1 VLSEKMRR
9 KHESST
15 KKKAI
20 HWAAAPAIGLLI
32 TSAPAAADTFN
43 FDGST
48 AQSFTVTTSGD
59 YQIIAYGAQGGASE
73 FQVLGGNGAEIGGTF
88 LLTSGEVINI
98 YVGGSGGAGPFNGGG
113 GGGTFVVGPG
123 NTNPL
128 VVAGGG
134 GGATPNATGGAGQ
147 TTHSG
152 SGGGSGGVFQG
163 GGGGGGGGFTGD
175 GGDASGM
182 PQFGAGGGARDL
194 QS

>member
-1 VLSEKMRR
+1 LFPASLTKSPNVLSEKEGDINMNPIQR
-9 KHESST
+9 
-15 KKKAI
+15 KAI
-20 HWAAAPAIGLLI
+20 RWAAAPAIGLLI

-88 LLTSGEVINI
+88 LLTSGEVLNI

-152 SGGGSGGVFQG
+152 SGGAGGTFQ
-163 GGGGGGGGFTGD
+163 GGGGGGGFTGD
-175 GGDASGM
+175 GGDASGLPAM
-182 PQFGAGGGARDL
+182 P
-194 QS
+194 

>member
-1 VLSEKMRR
+1 LNSVQ
-9 KHESST
+9 
-15 KKKAI
+15 KKAI

-32 TSAPAAADTFN
+32 TSVPAAADTFN

-48 AQSFTVTTSGD
+48 PQSFTVTTSGD

-73 FQVLGGNGAEIGGTF
+73 FLVSGGQGAEAGGTF
-88 LLTSGEVINI
+88 LLTSGEVLNI

-134 GGATPNATGGAGQ
+134 ATPNATGGAGQ

-152 SGGGSGGVFQG
+152 SGGGAGGTFQ
-163 GGGGGGGGFTGD
+163 GGGGFTGD
-175 GGDASGM
+175 GDDASGL
-182 PQFGAGGGARDL
+182 PATP
-194 QS
+194 